1 MYRALILDDEPAHAQ
16 RLARMIGSSRFGV
29 RFELACAQDVSML
42 CADTVERPDALFADI
57 RLDGA
62 SDVAGGIELVR
73 SRFPRGCGTQVVYVT
88 GYAEYCTPVYET
100 EHVYFLTKPVRQA
113 ELDNALRAVLAN
125 LDERRMA
132 AIPVQT
138 GGRLIGLVP
147 GRVRYLES
155 DRRKVLVHGEGPC
168 IETYATL
175 SGLKAPVP
183 ILVHPVPQE
192 LPREYGCHRGD
203 WRAHG
208 ETAHGR
214 VGAPQPPSACGCER
228 GVHRIF
234 ARAAC
239 VKGGAHHADG
249 APSFQRRA

>member
-1 MYRALILDDEPAHAQ
+1 MYRVLILDDEPAHAQ

-125 LDERRMA
+125 LDERRTA

-175 SGLKAPVP
+175 SGLKAQFPSSFIQCHKSFLVNMAAIEEIGARTVKLRTGESVP
-183 ILVHPVPQE
+183 LSRH
-192 LPREYGCHRGD
+192 
-203 WRAHG
+203 
-208 ETAHGR
+208 
-214 VGAPQPPSACGCER
+214 
-228 GVHRIF
+228 
-234 ARAAC
+234 
-239 VKGGAHHADG
+239 
-249 APSFQRRA
+249 RRADVKEAYIAFLREQLA